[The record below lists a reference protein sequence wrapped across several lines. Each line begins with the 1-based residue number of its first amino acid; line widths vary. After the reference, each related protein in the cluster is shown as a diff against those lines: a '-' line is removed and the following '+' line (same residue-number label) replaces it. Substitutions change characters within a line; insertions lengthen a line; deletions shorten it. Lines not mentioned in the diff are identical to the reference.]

1 MDDDYVQEAINL
13 SSNYSSKRG
22 DKLLS
27 VHGEDTVNT
36 LNPLDSIAAEIGNT
50 AYVASVTEWRE
61 SHVIRWFNT
70 FRDDLPEVVQQMSP
84 EQAFVYMLNNTG
96 LYVGTDKRL
105 GTAQKIQEY
114 IVAQLN
120 IPTKEEKEYLG
131 FMRMLSESIEGKAGG
146 GPIQKVGMALRA
158 TKDYP
163 TWART
168 IAFHSFFAFN
178 PVQFFMQGM
187 NAFNAVAISPVHG
200 LASAK
205 SSALYALALM
215 SDQQEIWENVGKV
228 NKLTSLGL
236 GMDTDEFVE
245 TVRAIRRSG
254 ILDGLNTTLLY
265 GAEVGAYGVMNRP
278 SRLLGKASSGFFNA
292 GEGLSRLISFDIARR
307 EWKAANPGGA
317 WWTDDS
323 LVKIIER
330 QDDLTQNMTQANT
343 ASWQRGWKSIPTQ
356 FVQYQVKLMMNVI
369 QSLLG
374 NSRVFTRA
382 EAAQLLLVHTLVMGT
397 AGNMIFPFRELIPEL
412 LPEDMSEEA
421 LLYVQQ
427 GVVAGMIGSLSEGEA
442 RLALGSRFNT
452 FRYYEDLIKGI
463 TDPEKTFMEV
473 AGGPS
478 GFAALRILGGVGQ
491 GISIITKTPMT
502 MESLQIAL
510 TEMGK
515 GSFSFLNNIDKY
527 RIAKANYNRVISS
540 SGGAMFE
547 VTDVEA
553 FLLSFGIPP
562 AAQEDLSVLYSSK
575 RSYSD
580 AIKRDAKDVGRHS
593 RLAMIALQQGH
604 IKDYE
609 AHRAYTQAIINSHD
623 GDGYRMLMR
632 EANKLDTFTQYQR
645 LLAEQGM
652 KEWTIKDV
660 ITETGVNQ

>member
-1 MDDDYVQEAINL
+1 
-13 SSNYSSKRG
+13 
-22 DKLLS
+22 
-27 VHGEDTVNT
+27 
-36 LNPLDSIAAEIGNT
+36 
-50 AYVASVTEWRE
+50 
-61 SHVIRWFNT
+61 
-70 FRDDLPEVVQQMSP
+70 
-84 EQAFVYMLNNTG
+84 
-96 LYVGTDKRL
+96 
-105 GTAQKIQEY
+105 
-114 IVAQLN
+114 
-120 IPTKEEKEYLG
+120 
-131 FMRMLSESIEGKAGG
+131 
-146 GPIQKVGMALRA
+146 
-158 TKDYP
+158 
-163 TWART
+163 
-168 IAFHSFFAFN
+168 
-178 PVQFFMQGM
+178 
-187 NAFNAVAISPVHG
+187 
-200 LASAK
+200 
-205 SSALYALALM
+205 
-215 SDQQEIWENVGKV
+215 
-228 NKLTSLGL
+228 
-236 GMDTDEFVE
+236 
-245 TVRAIRRSG
+245 
-254 ILDGLNTTLLY
+254 
-265 GAEVGAYGVMNRP
+265 
-278 SRLLGKASSGFFNA
+278 
-292 GEGLSRLISFDIARR
+292 
-307 EWKAANPGGA
+307 
-317 WWTDDS
+317 
-323 LVKIIER
+323 
-330 QDDLTQNMTQANT
+330 
-343 ASWQRGWKSIPTQ
+343 
-356 FVQYQVKLMMNVI
+356 
-369 QSLLG
+369 
-374 NSRVFTRA
+374 
-382 EAAQLLLVHTLVMGT
+382 
-397 AGNMIFPFRELIPEL
+397 
-412 LPEDMSEEA
+412 
-421 LLYVQQ
+421 
-427 GVVAGMIGSLSEGEA
+427 
-442 RLALGSRFNT
+442 
-452 FRYYEDLIKGI
+452 
-463 TDPEKTFMEV
+463 MEV